1 MSPSISILNQPHPPA
16 LEPFRATV
24 PPVLTRLLHHPEY
37 FPIRTWSRIF
47 KSDSGEDGYFAR
59 TLASPLTIPHV
70 CTLRRQPELLA
81 PLPDIAPVWPAP
93 NSVSQIE
100 NPDLYF
106 VLQLATPGIS
116 GHPSTAHGGLLA
128 TCIDEAMSYAVALH
142 APETGA
148 AGALSA
154 HHPRG
159 MLYTAQLDIRYRAPV
174 AVPGYALVQAKVLAR
189 VGRKFWVHAQ
199 ILQPGE
205 ADEDPLRV
213 TTDAI
218 AFWLQTKAAL

>member
-1 MSPSISILNQPHPPA
+1 MSAPISILNQPHPPA
-16 LEPFRATV
+16 LDPFRTV
-24 PPVLTRLLHHPEY
+24 LPPVLTRLLHHPNY

-47 KSDSGEDGYFAR
+47 KSDSGEDGYFAS
-59 TLASPLTIPHV
+59 TLASPSTIPHV

-81 PLPDIAPVWPAP
+81 SLPDAAPSWPTP
-93 NSVSQIE
+93 TSVSQME
-100 NPDLYF
+100 DPDLYLI
-106 VLQLATPGIS
+106 LQLATPGVS

-154 HHPRG
+154 HHPRC

-174 AVPGYALVQAKVLAR
+174 TVPGYALVQAKVLAR

-199 ILQPGE
+199 ILQPDE
-205 ADEDPLRV
+205 APEGQLSV

-218 AFWLQTKAAL
+218 AFWLQTKASL